1 MNTPVIIKYPFW
13 KMVLENK
20 DSTYACI
27 NYNEAFCP
35 DEIVD
40 RSIIINEDIDKVLND
55 TKIQFCDIIWDR
67 KI

>member
-1 MNTPVIIKYPFW
+1 MKMEFW

-35 DEIVD
+35 DGIAD

-55 TKIQFCDIIWDR
+55 TII
-67 KI
+67 